1 MRPRRRSAL
10 PSWAASIKRNK
21 NTVILSHALFAKQ
34 SVQPIVRQSTENL
47 ISLLNQES
55 PRGCSTAK
63 ASLCFH
69 VTAQVDSRPSRAP
82 ITFGAVTK
90 AVCTVPCAALGQETP
105 LPHRGLCGPL
115 SPTAAGFW
123 RAVTKVVRHSGPHS
137 PLCGSGSGDA
147 PSAQGTVRTPFADS
161 RVRPHSLGSV
171 GKVRINAR
179 SPPPNSRPGTS
190 PTPTGSRRRSIID
203 RSDVGRMVF
212 SGTNQPLPPQIQ
224 FPGSPAP
231 QSGFGRDR
239 KKPSPPFTPTLN
251 HSSFLGRIP
260 KKLAVLK
267 RLEGP
272 RQHATVRASIPC
284 STILSSLPP
293 LRRPLPPRTALLATS
308 TTKPRS
314 RLRPTRC
321 WASRTLLG

>member
-179 SPPPNSRPGTS
+179 PPH
-190 PTPTGSRRRSIID
+190 PTPSLESPCFPPWTKA
-203 RSDVGRMVF
+203 
-212 SGTNQPLPPQIQ
+212 TLPPQSEFSIKFGFLRVTCAFADSFFHPEQ
-224 FPGSPAP
+224 LPDFGWGEECNSS
-231 QSGFGRDR
+231 SGGRR
-239 KKPSPPFTPTLN
+239 F
-251 HSSFLGRIP
+251 R
-260 KKLAVLK
+260 
-267 RLEGP
+267 
-272 RQHATVRASIPC
+272 
-284 STILSSLPP
+284 
-293 LRRPLPPRTALLATS
+293 
-308 TTKPRS
+308 
-314 RLRPTRC
+314 
-321 WASRTLLG
+321 

>member
-10 PSWAASIKRNK
+10 PSWAASRKRNK
-21 NTVILSHALFAKQ
+21 NTVILSHALFAKH
-34 SVQPIVRQSTENL
+34 SVQPIVRQFTENL

-90 AVCTVPCAALGQETP
+90 AVRTVHCAAPSQETP

-115 SPTAAGFW
+115 SPTAPGFW

-179 SPPPNSRPGTS
+179 SPPPNSRPE
-190 PTPTGSRRRSIID
+190 
-203 RSDVGRMVF
+203 
-212 SGTNQPLPPQIQ
+212 
-224 FPGSPAP
+224 PAP
-231 QSGFGRDR
+231 HRPAHDGVRLLIGVTSAGWSSTEPI
-239 KKPSPPFTPTLN
+239 KPSPRR
-251 HSSFLGRIP
+251 SSFLAAPPHSRV
-260 KKLAVLK
+260 LAVTK
-267 RLEGP
+267 KNRARLSP
-272 RQHATVRASIPC
+272 QR
-284 STILSSLPP
+284 L
-293 LRRPLPPRTALLATS
+293 
-308 TTKPRS
+308 TTPVF
-314 RLRPTRC
+314 
-321 WASRTLLG
+321 